1 MDGEDFKAE
10 DFKRL
15 PPRYDGTAE
24 EVAVEPV
31 GMPNAMTVEGYIAG
45 IGKMAQETMKPGEGH
60 AAGRIFL
67 STMALSLVGGIVV
80 GFFLTFRTAFGL

>member
-1 MDGEDFKAE
+1 MDAE

-15 PPRYDGTAE
+15 PPRFDGTAE
-24 EVAVEPV
+24 EVAPDPI

-45 IGKMAQETMKPGEGH
+45 IGKMASESMKPGEGH
-60 AAGRIFL
+60 AAGRFWL
-67 STMALSLVGGIVV
+67 STLAFSIIGGIVI

>member
-1 MDGEDFKAE
+1 MDAD

-24 EVAVEPV
+24 EVAVEPI

-45 IGKMAQETMKPGEGH
+45 IGKMASETMKPGEGH
-60 AAGRIFL
+60 EAGRFFL
-67 STMALSLVGGIVV
+67 SMIAFSLIGGIVL
-80 GFFLTFRTAFGL
+80 GFFLTFRSAFGL